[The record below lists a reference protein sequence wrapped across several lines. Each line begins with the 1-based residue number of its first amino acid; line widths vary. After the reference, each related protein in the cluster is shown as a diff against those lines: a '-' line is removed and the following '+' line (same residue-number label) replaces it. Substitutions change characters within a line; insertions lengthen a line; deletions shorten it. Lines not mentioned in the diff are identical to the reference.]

1 MLLNDPALHLIF
13 IIMKDEEIGDGAQ
26 GSEEEQS
33 LTTKYNMQLVKDY
46 IKNAMFTMIALGV
59 IWAMFVIECLYSWIV
74 VTTAGGVA
82 TIPPYTLIELGAN
95 NCLLVKL
102 GQVYRLFTAT
112 ILHAG
117 LLHIFFNTAS
127 LLAFCAEMEAV
138 ITFKLYVAVFIVGGI
153 QGKSNVI

>member
-1 MLLNDPALHLIF
+1 
-13 IIMKDEEIGDGAQ
+13 MKDEEIADGGQ

-33 LTTKYNMQLVKDY
+33 LASKYNLQLAKDY
-46 IKNAMFTMIALGV
+46 LKNARFTMIALGV
-59 IWAMFVIECLYSWIV
+59 IWVMFVIECLYSWIV
-74 VTTAGGVA
+74 VTTAGGVV
-82 TIPPYTLIELGAN
+82 TIPSYTLIKMGAN
-95 NCLLVKL
+95 NCLLIKL

-138 ITFKLYVAVFIVGGI
+138 ITFKLYVAVFVIGGI
-153 QGKSNVI
+153 QGKKNGI

>member
-1 MLLNDPALHLIF
+1 
-13 IIMKDEEIGDGAQ
+13 MKDEEIAEVGQ

-46 IKNAMFTMIALGV
+46 LKNARFTMIALGV
-59 IWAMFVIECLYSWIV
+59 IWVMFVIECLYSWIV
-74 VTTAGGVA
+74 VTTAGGVV
-82 TIPPYTLIELGAN
+82 TIPSYTLIKMGAN
-95 NCLLVKL
+95 NCLMVKL
-102 GQVYRLFTAT
+102 GQVYRLFTAC

-138 ITFKLYVAVFIVGGI
+138 ITFKLYVAVFVIGGI
-153 QGKSNVI
+153 QGKKNGI